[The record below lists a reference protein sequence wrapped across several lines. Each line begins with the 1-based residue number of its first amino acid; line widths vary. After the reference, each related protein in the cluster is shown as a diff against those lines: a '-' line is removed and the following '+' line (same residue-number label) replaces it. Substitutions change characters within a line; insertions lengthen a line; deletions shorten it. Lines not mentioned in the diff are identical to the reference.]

1 MKRKKFTG
9 IANFSGVAEIGIYV
23 AVYKSEDCAMKM
35 KRHVK
40 RGTGGKTVDE
50 KVIDLTN
57 YDSPDCKVCTDQT
70 KRITGMVFDAEGP
83 GITTAIYTCK
93 NRKCRKIRNVK
104 AMFLLRREIYGR
116 MDL

>member
-1 MKRKKFTG
+1 MRGMLLCLKFAAGVSGIIYKKKAQCFV
-9 IANFSGVAEIGIYV
+9 ANA
-23 AVYKSEDCAMKM
+23 
-35 KRHVK
+35 H
-40 RGTGGKTVDE
+40 GTGGQTVDE

-57 YDSPDCKVCTDQT
+57 YDSPNCKLCADQT

-104 AMFLLRREIYGR
+104 DMFLLRREIYGR